1 MKKKTKL
8 YSSKILKKIKRRKL
22 FDYSYET
29 PGSIPG
35 TLNISQDA
43 IFPPIDLIDYNSE
56 QAKLIPNLAP
66 EACGEYFHT
75 DSVSWFDIGG
85 LGNEDFW
92 QRIGAVFS
100 LHPLVLEDIVD
111 TTCPY
116 DGLNL

>member
-8 YSSKILKKIKRRKL
+8 STGKILKKIKRRKL

-56 QAKLIPNLAP
+56 QAKMM
-66 EACGEYFHT
+66 
-75 DSVSWFDIGG
+75 
-85 LGNEDFW
+85 
-92 QRIGAVFS
+92 
-100 LHPLVLEDIVD
+100 
-111 TTCPY
+111 
-116 DGLNL
+116 LNV